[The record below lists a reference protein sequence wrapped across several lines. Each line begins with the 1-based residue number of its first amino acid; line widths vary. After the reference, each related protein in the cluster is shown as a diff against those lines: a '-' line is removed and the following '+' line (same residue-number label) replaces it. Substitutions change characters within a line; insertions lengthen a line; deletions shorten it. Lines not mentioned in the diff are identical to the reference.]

1 MATDYEVI
9 LLDGAAFGH
18 CAGEPSRG
26 NAGCDHRARADRRR
40 ARAPRRHLNR
50 SEFPPLAPPF
60 LKRGEPS
67 QTVGGF
73 ASERVQHG

>member
-18 CAGEPSRG
+18 CAGEPPREVRVAIIERKLNG
-26 NAGCDHRARADRRR
+26 GVREHQGVTLT
-40 ARAPRRHLNR
+40 APN
-50 SEFPPLAPPF
+50 SPLAPHF
-60 LKRGEPS
+60 LKRGKPS

-73 ASERVQHG
+73 ASQRVQHG

>member
-18 CAGEPSRG
+18 CAGEPRRG
-26 NAGCDHRARADRRR
+26 DAGCDHRARADRRR
-40 ARAPRRHLNR
+40 GEHQGAILTAPN
-50 SEFPPLAPPF
+50 SPLAPPF

>member
-1 MATDYEVI
+1 MRVAIIERELIGGVREHQGAT
-9 LLDGAAFGH
+9 LT
-18 CAGEPSRG
+18 
-26 NAGCDHRARADRRR
+26 
-40 ARAPRRHLNR
+40 APN
-50 SEFPPLAPPF
+50 SPLAPPF